1 MVPMKF
7 NTPSLARQSGAILL
21 TVLIVMTMMIVLIAT
36 ASSIMSNRISL
47 AYEAKE
53 QLSKKALVQ
62 SKINELTYLAA
73 TQRFTAAGLST
84 GQNTDKLVQTDG
96 QWLFRTTGDE
106 LRIDGFEYSETVSEQ
121 DKSKLS
127 FVLQSENGLI
137 PLNTASDF
145 WLTQWLEGYNV
156 AQSQRQKYIDTI
168 HDYIDADSTPRAA
181 GAERDDYQHITTMDL
196 PTNYFIQDCAELALM
211 PHWRELAVEYP
222 SLLQECSTEYLS
234 SLNINAVPPALLK
247 RLWPD
252 KAGQILIKR
261 SAGDW
266 LNSIE
271 DLSLIVNDLDL
282 NNELLYRFAANSS
295 LIITVRFDGYTETRS
310 VDFGV
315 GLEKP
320 FTLKVASVFAN

>member
-1 MVPMKF
+1 MKF
-7 NTPSLARQSGAILL
+7 NYTSQRHQSGAILL

-36 ASSIMSNRISL
+36 ASSIMSNRITL

-53 QLSKKALVQ
+53 QIFKKALVQ
-62 SKINELTYLAA
+62 AKINELTYLAT

-84 GQNTDKLVQTDG
+84 GQNRDKLVRKDG
-96 QWLFRTTGDE
+96 NWLFRTTGDE
-106 LRIDGFEYSETVSEQ
+106 LRIDGFEYSEIVNE
-121 DKSKLS
+121 KNKPKLL

-137 PLNTASDF
+137 PLNTASNF
-145 WLTQWLEGYNV
+145 WLTKWLESYNIDE
-156 AQSQRQKYIDTI
+156 SQRQKYIDTL
-168 HDYIDADSTPRAA
+168 HDYIDADLIPRAA
-181 GAERDDYQHITTMDL
+181 GAEDESYQHITTMDL

-211 PHWRELAVEYP
+211 PHWSELSVEHP

-234 SLNINAVPPALLK
+234 SVNINATPPALLK
-247 RLWPD
+247 KLWPD

-261 SAGDW
+261 SSGNW

-271 DLSLIVNDLDL
+271 DLRLIVNHLDL
-282 NNELLYRFAANSS
+282 SNELFYRFAANSS

-320 FTLKVASVFAN
+320 FTFKIASVFAN